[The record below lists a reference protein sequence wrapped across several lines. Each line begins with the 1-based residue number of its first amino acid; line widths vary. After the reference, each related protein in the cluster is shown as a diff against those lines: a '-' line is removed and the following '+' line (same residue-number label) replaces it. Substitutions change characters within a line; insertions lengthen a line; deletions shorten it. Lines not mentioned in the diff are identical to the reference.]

1 MISTYVKSSIG
12 SLDVPQLVTSQ
23 VPSLLSYPKSYFFD
37 SLNISSASS
46 KLPRLTREV
55 ARC

>member
-37 SLNISSASS
+37 SLNISSASL